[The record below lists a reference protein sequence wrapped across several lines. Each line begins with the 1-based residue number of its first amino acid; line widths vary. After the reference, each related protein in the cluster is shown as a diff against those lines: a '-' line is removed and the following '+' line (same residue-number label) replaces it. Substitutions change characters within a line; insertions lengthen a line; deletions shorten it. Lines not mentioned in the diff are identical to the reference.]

1 LKYIT
6 ETTQP
11 VGSPTVARG
20 ADPWRECVMLE
31 SWLMNR
37 NGQSTPPKP
46 IAACR
51 RTTDRP
57 HLDGKLDDAV
67 WQDAVPVQFA
77 TTAGNLGADYGCKE
91 AIERGFRDKP
101 NPEAMRE
108 AMSEGTRAAFA
119 FDDQHLYIAVV
130 CRHPAGMKKDK
141 LESRARDMELRAHDR
156 VSILIDLDRDYQ
168 TYYQL
173 QVDQRGAVA
182 DDCWGDRGWNPKW
195 WVAINP
201 DETGWT
207 AEIAIPLSELTG
219 DVVAPGKLWAV
230 NVVRTIPGK
239 GIQAWSGPAGV
250 TPRPEGMGV
259 LTFVND
265 QKK

>member
-1 LKYIT
+1 
-6 ETTQP
+6 
-11 VGSPTVARG
+11 
-20 ADPWRECVMLE
+20 MLE

-37 NGQSTPPKP
+37 AGQSTPPKP

-51 RTTDRP
+51 RTNERP

-67 WQDAVPVQFA
+67 WQEAIPLQLS
-77 TTAGNLGADYGCKE
+77 TTAGNLGADFGCKE
-91 AIERGFRDKP
+91 AIERGFREKSVKP
-101 NPEAMRE
+101 NPEALRE
-108 AMSEGTRAAFA
+108 ALGEGSRAAFA
-119 FDDQHLYIAVV
+119 FDEQHLDIAVV
-130 CRHPAGMKKDK
+130 CRHPAGLKKEK

-173 QVDQRGAVA
+173 QIDQRGAVA

-201 DETGWT
+201 EENGWT
-207 AEIAIPLSELTG
+207 AEVAIPLSELTG

-239 GIQAWSGPAGV
+239 GIQAWSGPAGA